1 MNKVFFSPGEDCRKA
16 IIEQLHQSVSSIK
29 ICVFT
34 ISDDLITDVIIARH
48 QFGIDI
54 KIITDNDKCYDD
66 GSDIDKLHRSGIEIK
81 VDKTSYHMHHK
92 FAIIDNKIALTGSYN
107 WTRSAALYNH
117 ENILFTSDKGIVK
130 DFKGEFDKLW
140 EQMEEY

>member
-1 MNKVFFSPGEDCRKA
+1 MNKVFFSPGEDCRQA

-54 KIITDNDKCYDD
+54 RIITDNDKCYDD

-81 VDKTSYHMHHK
+81 VDKSPYHMHHK

-117 ENILFTSDKGIVK
+117 ENIVFTSDKGIVK

-140 EQMEEY
+140 EQMEDY